1 MEKYNLIKFESIGSE
16 YVGSLIA
23 LESNK
28 AIPFDIK
35 RVYYIYD
42 VPHRVRRG
50 FHAHKTLEQVL
61 VCLNGSV
68 KIRCF
73 DGVRDTTIVLNRND
87 VGLYIGPGVWH
98 EMFDFDEKTV
108 LISIASE
115 YYNEDDY
122 IRDYEEFLKYIDII

>member
-1 MEKYNLIKFESIGSE
+1 MDKYNLIKFESIGSIE
-16 YVGSLIA
+16 VGNLIA
-23 LESNK
+23 LESSK
-28 AIPFDIK
+28 VIPFDIK

-42 VPHRVRRG
+42 VPHGVKRG

-68 KIRCF
+68 KIRCC
-73 DGVRDTTIVLNRND
+73 DGVTDTVIVINKSD

-115 YYNEDDY
+115 YYNENDY
-122 IRDYEEFLKYIDII
+122 IRDYEEFLKYINII

>member
-1 MEKYNLIKFESIGSE
+1 MDKYNLIKFESIGSE
-16 YVGSLIA
+16 DVGSLIA

-28 AIPFDIK
+28 VIPFDIK

-42 VPHRVRRG
+42 VPQNVKRG

-68 KIRCF
+68 KIRCY
-73 DGVRDTTIVLNRND
+73 DGVTDKIIVMNKND
-87 VGLYIGPGVWH
+87 VGLYIGPEVWH
-98 EMFDFDEKTV
+98 EMFDFEEKTV

-115 YYNEDDY
+115 YYNENDY
-122 IRDYEEFLKYIDII
+122 IRDYEEFLKYINII

>member
-1 MEKYNLIKFESIGSE
+1 MDKYNLIKFVSIGNE
-16 YVGSLIA
+16 YIGSLVA

-42 VPHRVRRG
+42 VPDNVKRG
-50 FHAHKTLEQVL
+50 FHAHKNLEQVL

-68 KIRCF
+68 KIKCY
-73 DGVRDTTIVLNRND
+73 DGAKETIFTLNKND
-87 VGLYIGPGVWH
+87 VGLYVGTGVWH

-115 YYNEDDY
+115 YYNEEDY
-122 IRDYEEFLKYIDII
+122 IRDYEEFLKYLNNM